1 MNNNR
6 KYNTEFRKKLIN
18 KIEKLDNNMHYINI
32 YNIINKNIGNNFSIN
47 RNGIFINLN
56 LISDDCIN
64 NLIEYLNN
72 NNINNDDNENDNEDN
87 KNDSDNINYNNY
99 FISSVNENKK
109 KKNYNKL
116 DDINIIC
123 DMGYKLSN
131 QEKNILKRLKS

>member
-1 MNNNR
+1 MNNIR

-18 KIEKLDNNMHYINI
+18 KIEKLNNNMHYINI

-56 LISDDCIN
+56 LISDECIY

-72 NNINNDDNENDNEDN
+72 NNINNENDECSKN
-87 KNDSDNINYNNY
+87 NDSDNINYNNF
-99 FISSVNENKK
+99 FISSIDNNKK
-109 KKNYNKL
+109 KKNYNNKI